1 MRNGNTIGKIIRV
14 CLGIGICVAIG
25 VTGWLL
31 LSTQSTPQARSSV
44 AGLTAQGATPDPH
57 FARAYAARDFH
68 FPQDHG
74 PHPDFQT
81 EWWYY
86 TGNLADANG
95 RQFGYQLTFFRRAL
109 VPPVNMPAR
118 QSDLAS
124 AQIYF
129 AHFALTDVGSGQHV
143 AFEKY
148 SRGAG
153 GLAGASAEPFHVF
166 VEDWA
171 VNGLTTAGDAVQLLA
186 QNEAYSITLTLH
198 STKPLVTQGDRGWS
212 AKSDAAGNA
221 SYYYSFT
228 RLATTGTL
236 RSPEG
241 EYQVSGLSWM
251 DHEWS
256 TSALGPKAQGWDW
269 FSLQLSDQR
278 ELMLFQVRNTDGT
291 IDPVSG
297 GMLIEPDGS
306 TRRLSREQV
315 KLDVLERWHSPQSG
329 ADYPVRWRVTIA
341 DGAIE
346 LDVAARIQTQENM
359 LSVVY
364 WEGAMTLQG
373 QSNGNP
379 VSGSGYVELTGYSTS
394 LNGRF

>member
-1 MRNGNTIGKIIRV
+1 MSKYVRLLIG
-14 CLGIGICVAIG
+14 LGFAVALAVG
-25 VTGWLL
+25 GWFLFRA
-31 LSTQSTPQARSSV
+31 QTPTQARSTV
-44 AGLTAQGATPDPH
+44 IGLVPEGAAPSPD
-57 FARAYAARDFH
+57 FARAYTQRDFV

-86 TGNLADANG
+86 TGNLADAQG

-109 VPPVNMPAR
+109 VPPKDMPVR

-124 AQIYF
+124 GQIYF
-129 AHFALTDVGSGQHV
+129 AHFALTDESAGQHV
-143 AFEKY
+143 AFEKF

-153 GLAGASAEPFHVF
+153 GLAGAMAEPYRVF

-171 VNGLTTAGDAVQLLA
+171 VTGLTTQGDAVQLVA
-186 QNEAYSITLTLH
+186 HSGAYSITLDLK
-198 STKPLVTQGDRGWS
+198 SAKPAVAQGEQGLS
-212 AKSDAAGNA
+212 AKSDTPGNA

-228 RLATTGTL
+228 RMVTTGTL
-236 RSPEG
+236 SSADG
-241 EYQVSGLSWM
+241 AFTVSGLSWM

-256 TSALGPKAQGWDW
+256 TSALGPNAQGWDW

-278 ELMLFQVRNTDGT
+278 ELMLFQVRNTDGS

-297 GMLIEPDGS
+297 GTLVLPDGS
-306 TRRLSREQV
+306 TRRLTRDEV
-315 KLDVLERWHSPQSG
+315 KLDVLERWHSPTSG

-341 DGAIE
+341 DLSTVLE
-346 LDVAARIQTQENM
+346 VSARIKAQENN

-373 QSNGNP
+373 QSDGKP
-379 VSGSGYVELTGYSTS
+379 VSGAGYVELTGYSAS
-394 LNGRF
+394 LNGKF

>member
-1 MRNGNTIGKIIRV
+1 MSKYVRLLI
-14 CLGIGICVAIG
+14 GIGCVVIVALG
-25 VTGWLL
+25 GGFL
-31 LSTQSTPQARSSV
+31 LSPRMPTPARSTV
-44 AGLTAQGATPDPH
+44 IGLASEGATPSPD
-57 FARAYAARDFH
+57 FARAFAARQFV

-86 TGNLADANG
+86 TGNLADAQG

-109 VPPVNMPAR
+109 VPPKDMPAR

-124 AQIYF
+124 GQLYF
-129 AHFALTDVGSGQHV
+129 AHFALTDESAGRHV
-143 AFEKY
+143 AFEKF

-153 GLAGASAEPFHVF
+153 GLAGATAEPYRVF

-171 VNGLTTAGDAVQLLA
+171 VTGLTTQGDAVQLVA
-186 QNEAYSITLTLH
+186 HRGAYSITLALK
-198 STKPLVTQGDRGWS
+198 SAKPAVAQGMQGLS
-212 AKSDAAGNA
+212 AKSDTPGNA

-228 RLATTGTL
+228 RMVTTGTL
-236 RSPEG
+236 SSEEG
-241 EYQVSGLSWM
+241 MFTVSGWSWM

-256 TSALGPKAQGWDW
+256 TSALGPHAQGWDW

-278 ELMLFQVRNTDGT
+278 ELMLFQVRNTDGS

-297 GMLIEPDGS
+297 GTLVLPDGS
-306 TRRLSREQV
+306 TRRLTRDEV
-315 KLDVLERWHSPQSG
+315 KLEVLERWHSPSSG
-329 ADYPVRWRVTIA
+329 ADYPVHWRVTIA
-341 DGAIE
+341 DLSTV
-346 LDVAARIQTQENM
+346 LDINARIQAQENN

-373 QSNGNP
+373 QSDGKP
-379 VSGSGYVELTGYSTS
+379 VSGAGYVELTGYSAS
-394 LNGRF
+394 LNGKF

>member
-1 MRNGNTIGKIIRV
+1 MSKYVR
-14 CLGIGICVAIG
+14 LLMG
-25 VTGWLL
+25 VGFIAALAVGGWFLL
-31 LSTQSTPQARSSV
+31 RDQTATQARATV
-44 AGLTAQGATPDPH
+44 IGLTPESATPSPD
-57 FARAYAARDFH
+57 FARAYTPRDFV

-86 TGNLADANG
+86 TGNLADAQG

-109 VPPVNMPAR
+109 VPPKDMPVR

-124 AQIYF
+124 GQLYF
-129 AHFALTDVGSGQHV
+129 AHFALTDENAGQHV
-143 AFEKY
+143 AFEKF

-153 GLAGASAEPFHVF
+153 GLAGATAAPYRVF

-171 VNGLTTAGDAVQLLA
+171 VTGLTTQGDAVQLVA
-186 QNEAYSITLTLH
+186 HSGAYSITLDLK
-198 STKPLVTQGDRGWS
+198 SAKPPVAQGERGLS
-212 AKSDAAGNA
+212 AKSDTPGNA

-228 RLATTGTL
+228 RMDTTGTL
-236 RSPEG
+236 SSADSTFT
-241 EYQVSGLSWM
+241 VSGLSWM
-251 DHEWS
+251 DQEWS

-269 FSLQLSDQR
+269 FSLQLSDER
-278 ELMLFQVRNTDGT
+278 ELMLFQVRNADGS

-297 GMLIEPDGS
+297 GTLVLPDGS
-306 TRRLSREQV
+306 TRRLTRDEV
-315 KLDVLERWHSPQSG
+315 KLEVLERWHSPTSG

-341 DGAIE
+341 DLSTVLE
-346 LDVAARIQTQENM
+346 VSARIKPQENE

-373 QSNGNP
+373 QSDGKP
-379 VSGSGYVELTGYSTS
+379 VSGAGYVELTGYSAS
-394 LNGRF
+394 LNGKF